1 MKAYQVSTFEKKK
14 VMKLLAE
21 EIESYAAKHSS
32 PESEVLSKLN
42 RETHLKIM
50 MPQMLSGH
58 IQGNFLKMM
67 SHMVRPQNILE
78 IGTYTGY
85 SAICLAQGLQEN
97 GTLFTIDIN
106 AELEDMCRRYFD
118 EAQLTSKIDYRIG
131 NALDIIPSIKE
142 KFDLVFID
150 ADKINYSNY
159 YDLVF
164 DQVRNGGF
172 IIADNVLWS
181 GKVCQEKKDKD
192 TAALHAYNEK
202 IQADS
207 RVENYLVPIRDGL
220 MVARKL

>member
-1 MKAYQVSTFEKKK
+1 MKF
-14 VMKLLAE
+14 LPD
-21 EIESYAAKHSS
+21 EIESYAAQHSA
-32 PESEVLSKLN
+32 PESQVLAKLN

-50 MPQMLSGH
+50 LPQMLSGH

-67 SHMVRPQNILE
+67 SFMIRPKNILE

-85 SAICLAQGLQEN
+85 SGICLAQGLQEN
-97 GTLFTIDIN
+97 GKLFTIDIN
-106 AELEDMCRRYFD
+106 AELEDMCRSYFD
-118 EAQLTSKIDYRIG
+118 EAGLSEKIDYRIG
-131 NALDIIPSIKE
+131 NALDIIPNIKE

-164 DQVRNGGF
+164 DQVNSGGF

-202 IQADS
+202 IQADP

>member
-1 MKAYQVSTFEKKK
+1 MRF
-14 VMKLLAE
+14 LPE
-21 EIESYAAKHSS
+21 EIEVYAKEYSAK
-32 PESEVLSKLN
+32 ESDVLNRLN
-42 RETHLKIM
+42 RETHLKVM

-67 SHMVRPQNILE
+67 SHMIQPKTILE

-85 SAICLAQGLQEN
+85 SGICLADGLVEN
-97 GTLFTIDIN
+97 GTLYTFDIN
-106 AELEDMCRRYFD
+106 AELEDMCRKYFE
-118 EAQLTSKIDYRIG
+118 EAGLKDKINYQIG
-131 NALDIIPSIKE
+131 NALDLIPNINE
-142 KFDLVFID
+142 TLDLVFID

-164 DQVRNGGF
+164 DKVRPGGF

-181 GKVCQEKKDKD
+181 GKVVQEKHDKD

-202 IQADS
+202 VNNDS

>member
-1 MKAYQVSTFEKKK
+1 MKAFLVSTFEKKK
-14 VMKLLAE
+14 RMKFLPD
-21 EIESYAAKHSS
+21 EIEQYAAKYSA
-32 PESEVLSKLN
+32 PEREVLAKLN

-50 MPQMLSGH
+50 LPQMLSGH
-58 IQGNFLKMM
+58 IQGNFLQMM
-67 SHMVRPQNILE
+67 SYMIRPLHVLE

-85 SAICLAQGLQEN
+85 SAICLAQGLKEN
-97 GTLFTIDIN
+97 GKLFTIDIN
-106 AELEDMCRRYFD
+106 AELEDMCRAYFK
-118 EAQLTSKIDYRIG
+118 EAQLNDKIDYRIG
-131 NALDIIPSIKE
+131 HALDIIPTIRE

-150 ADKINYSNY
+150 ADKINYSKY

-164 DQVRNGGF
+164 DQVNAGGF

-181 GKVCQEKKDKD
+181 GKVCQDKKDKD

-202 IQADS
+202 IQADT